1 MWLHSVQRGYGSQHQ
16 AATTSAWPS
25 DEAEIMWESVSITKQ
40 HHQAAT
46 AAATAAAVRESRE
59 EKRQFARSAS
69 WSRVLWQNS
78 QGASEPRRTRNE
90 TGQEASSSLV
100 VAARGVTCE

>member
-1 MWLHSVQRGYGSQHQ
+1 
-16 AATTSAWPS
+16 
-25 DEAEIMWESVSITKQ
+25 MWESVSITKQ

-46 AAATAAAVRESRE
+46 AAAAAAVRESRE
-59 EKRQFARSAS
+59 EKRQFARLAS
-69 WSRVLWQNS
+69 WLSVLWQNS